1 MILQFAFRYFLCTL
15 SILFFIF
22 FSGCQSH
29 RSERTVVIYTSV
41 DQVYSEPIFHEFQ
54 RKTGITVKPK
64 YDAEAVKTVGL
75 INAIV
80 AEQGSPRCDVLWNNE
95 VMHTII
101 LKERGLLVSYP
112 SPSAEDISERFKDK
126 QGFWAGMGA
135 RARVIIYNKKI
146 LKPEEVPNSLKDFLN
161 PKWRGKGGIAMP
173 LFGTTA
179 THAAAIFSLWG
190 EKEGKAFFQRL
201 KDNGIVICTGN
212 AHVKDQVSSGELAFG
227 LTDTDDAHIAS
238 LAGSPTGVI
247 FPDREGI
254 GALILPCTVA
264 MIKGSPHPKEAKIL
278 IDYLL
283 SKEVEEK
290 LAFGRSAQIP
300 LHPGAKKPA
309 HVPALEEVVV
319 MKVDYEK
326 MAALY
331 PSSLEAMKEL
341 FLR

>member
-1 MILQFAFRYFLCTL
+1 MIHPSALRRLVCPLT
-15 SILFFIF
+15 ILIF
-22 FSGCQSH
+22 VFSSGCQSH

-41 DQVYSEPIFHEFQ
+41 DQVYSEPILQEFQ
-54 RKTGITVKPK
+54 RRTGITVRPK
-64 YDAEAVKTVGL
+64 FDVEAVKTVGL

-80 AEQGSPRCDVLWNNE
+80 GEQGSPRCDVLWNNE
-95 VMHTII
+95 IMHTII
-101 LKERGLLVSYP
+101 LKEKGLLISYS

-126 QGFWAGMGA
+126 QGFWTGMGA
-135 RARVIIYNKKI
+135 RARVIIYNKKM
-146 LKPEEVPNSLKDFLN
+146 LKADEVPSGLKDFLN
-161 PKWRGKGGIAMP
+161 TKWGGKAGVALP

-179 THAAAIFSLWG
+179 SHAAALFSLWG

-227 LTDTDDAHIAS
+227 LTDTDDAHIAF

-247 FPDREGI
+247 FPDREGM
-254 GALILPCTVA
+254 GTLILPCTVA

-300 LHPGAKKPA
+300 LHPGVKKTV
-309 HVPALEEVVV
+309 HVPALEEIVA

-326 MAALY
+326 MATFY
-331 PSSLEAMKEL
+331 PSSLEVMKEI

>member
-1 MILQFAFRYFLCTL
+1 MTHPFTLRRFLWTL
-15 SILFFIF
+15 PILFFIL
-22 FSGCQSH
+22 FSGCRSH
-29 RSERTVVIYTSV
+29 RSDRAVIIYTSV

-54 RKTGITVKPK
+54 RRTGITVKPK
-64 YDAEAVKTVGL
+64 YDVEAVKTIGL

-80 AEQGSPRCDVLWNNE
+80 AEQESPRCDVLWNNE
-95 VMHTII
+95 IMHTII
-101 LKERGLLVSYP
+101 LKEKGLLVSYL

-126 QGFWAGMGA
+126 QGFWTGMGA
-135 RARVIIYNKKI
+135 RARVIIYNKKK
-146 LKPEEVPNSLKDFLN
+146 LRPEQVPRSMKDFLN
-161 PKWRGKGGIAMP
+161 PKWRGKGGIALP

-179 THAAAIFSLWG
+179 THAAALFSLWG
-190 EKEGKAFFQRL
+190 EKEGKVFFQRL
-201 KDNGIVICTGN
+201 KENGIVICTGN
-212 AHVKDQVSSGELAFG
+212 AHVKDQVSSGELVFG
-227 LTDTDDAHIAS
+227 LTDTDDAHVAF

-254 GALILPCTVA
+254 GVLILPCTVA

-283 SKEVEEK
+283 SNEVEEK

-300 LHPGAKKPA
+300 LHPGAKKPT
-309 HVPALEEVVV
+309 HVPALEEIVA
-319 MKVDYEK
+319 MNVDYEK
-326 MAALY
+326 MADLY